1 MANPVTAKLGYAK
14 GASKQARKQASNLN
28 RTGSHP
34 PQRRFRSC
42 CGHRLVRIIITHITV
57 VIIIIIMLFTL
68 VIAMHTVVAMIIVLT
83 TVVVMMIVLTTVM
96 VMIYDDMII
105 PSSLV

>member
-1 MANPVTAKLGYAK
+1 
-14 GASKQARKQASNLN
+14 
-28 RTGSHP
+28 
-34 PQRRFRSC
+34 
-42 CGHRLVRIIITHITV
+42 
-57 VIIIIIMLFTL
+57 MLFTL
-68 VIAMHTVVAMIIVLT
+68 VNAMHTVVAMIIVLT

>member
-1 MANPVTAKLGYAK
+1 
-14 GASKQARKQASNLN
+14 
-28 RTGSHP
+28 
-34 PQRRFRSC
+34 
-42 CGHRLVRIIITHITV
+42 
-57 VIIIIIMLFTL
+57 MLFTL